1 MATDIDKSIVFYN
14 NNSWHL
20 VVTIFVYSL
29 NLIVGM
35 SASSKELGVAI
46 VPYQAADRQV
56 FKSKKMNLRR

>member
-1 MATDIDKSIVFYN
+1 MVTDIDKPIVSYN

-20 VVTIFVYSL
+20 IVAISVYPIKF
-29 NLIVGM
+29 IVGM
-35 SASSKELGVAI
+35 GASSKELGVAI